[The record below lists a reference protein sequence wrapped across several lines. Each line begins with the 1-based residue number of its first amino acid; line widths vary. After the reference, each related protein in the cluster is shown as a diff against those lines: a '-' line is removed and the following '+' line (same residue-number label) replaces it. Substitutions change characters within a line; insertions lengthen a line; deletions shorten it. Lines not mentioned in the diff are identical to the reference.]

1 MEPAVWGAFDPLP
14 KPSFAFRLLIPTL
27 PDFLICLPAEML
39 QDPKQPIRVV
49 VADAAPM
56 SCQLL
61 AEELLRTGQFDAV
74 AATSPEQAQQFLAAA
89 RTDVLL
95 IRAGLE
101 GTQTP
106 DLSFLQR
113 VIAQYPGL
121 GVIVLLD
128 ADDKATVVE
137 AFRSGARGI
146 FTVSDS
152 LAALSKC
159 IACVHQGQVWASSEK
174 VHYLLEALAQPLAI
188 ASDTPLAHPLSQR
201 EEEIARLVAQGC
213 SNRQISE
220 RLKLS
225 EHTVKNYLFRVFEKL
240 GVSSRV
246 ELTLYALKG
255 GKVRRSRP
263 LATNVTRPADAE
275 TLRNKL
281 TG

>member
-1 MEPAVWGAFDPLP
+1 
-14 KPSFAFRLLIPTL
+14 
-27 PDFLICLPAEML
+27 
-39 QDPKQPIRVV
+39 
-49 VADAAPM
+49 M

-61 AEELLRTGQFDAV
+61 AEGLLRTGQFDAV
-74 AATSPEQAQQFLAAA
+74 AATSPEQVQQFLAAA
-89 RTDVLL
+89 RADVLL
-95 IRAGLE
+95 IRAGFAD
-101 GTQTP
+101 TQAP
-106 DLSFLQR
+106 GLSFLQR
-113 VIAQYPGL
+113 VVEQHPGL
-121 GVIVLLD
+121 GIIVLLD
-128 ADDKATVVE
+128 AGDKATVVE

-146 FTVSDS
+146 FARSDS

-159 IACVHQGQVWASSEK
+159 IACVHQGQVWASSEN
-174 VHYLLEALAQPLAI
+174 VRYLLEALAQPLAI
-188 ASDTPLAHPLSQR
+188 ASDAPLARPLSPR

-225 EHTVKNYLFRVFEKL
+225 EHTVKNYLFCVFEKL
-240 GVSSRV
+240 GVSTRV

-263 LATNVTRPADAE
+263 PAKNVARPADSE